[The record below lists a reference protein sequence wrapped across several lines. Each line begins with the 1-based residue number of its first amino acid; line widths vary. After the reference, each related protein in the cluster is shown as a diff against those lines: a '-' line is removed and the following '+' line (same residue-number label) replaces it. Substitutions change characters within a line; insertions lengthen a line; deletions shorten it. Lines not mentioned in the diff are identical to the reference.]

1 MEKTVRKLKIRAFGI
16 TRDIVKGR
24 ELMLA
29 TSAGT
34 VGELK
39 EQLQNEYP
47 DLKTLKSFFVAVDNT
62 YAADNI
68 EISEGAEIALI
79 PPVSGG

>member
-16 TRDIVKGR
+16 TRDIVKGP